1 LIDIHFHCLPGL
13 DDGPSNWDE
22 AVALCRAAARDGV
35 TRLVATPHVLR
46 GEWINEDVGARDDL
60 VLRLNTLLES
70 APAIL
75 PGCEYL
81 FSSEA
86 LSLLD
91 RGTAGPLIGLN
102 RSRYLLVELPAD
114 VSQTAVE
121 AAFHEF
127 RVEGIT
133 PVIAHPERNA
143 ALRRSPER
151 LARLVSRGARCQI
164 TAGSLLGDFG
174 ERAADAVE
182 DFFQKGLVH
191 FVASDAH
198 SLGRRPPRLAAA
210 RERVRASW
218 GAEAELGL
226 FEANPAALLTSEPIP
241 WAPALRAV
249 RG

>member
-22 AVALCRAAARDGV
+22 AVALCRAAARDGA
-35 TRLVATPHVLR
+35 TRLIATPHVLR

-60 VLRLNTLLES
+60 VLRLNTLLEGS
-70 APAIL
+70 PAIL

-81 FSSEA
+81 FSGDA
-86 LSLLD
+86 LDLLD

-102 RSRYLLVELPAD
+102 RSRYLLVELPPD
-114 VSQTAVE
+114 VAQTTVE

-151 LARLVSRGARCQI
+151 LARLVARGARCQV

-174 ERAADAVE
+174 ERAADAV
-182 DFFQKGLVH
+182 DVFFQMGLVH

-198 SLGRRPPRLAAA
+198 SLERRPPRLAAA
-210 RERVRASW
+210 RERVRIAW
-218 GAEAELGL
+218 GAEAEAGI
-226 FEANPAALLTSEPIP
+226 FEANPAALLNSEPIP
-241 WAPALRAV
+241 WAPGLRMV
-249 RG
+249 HG